1 MKKLQVRCDDINYY
15 IIYSLQA
22 GLLYAKHYTIMQRK
36 VQKIKS
42 MPPPPPKEKTK
53 QKKSTAVQSHEGKN
67 PYD

>member
-36 VQKIKS
+36 VQKLKKYA
-42 MPPPPPKEKTK
+42 PPQEKTK
-53 QKKSTAVQSHEGKN
+53 QKKSTAVQIHEGKN